1 MLQQATDNMANQWD
15 SEYAIWCD
23 LSVAQGREVPAQ
35 IEHTVTKDERPPRL
49 VLVEETEEHFLGN
62 YVDGGD
68 YSSGPDIP
76 LIKKL
81 LQEAKL
87 AQASQ
92 PEEEE
97 ETVIEKF
104 KNPAKNKNLAM
115 DSILQMHN
123 CSEPYQNGHSAV
135 HPSTSTLERNLLFN
149 APSNMFK
156 KKTKKVNTSE
166 SPKNSQSTE
175 INQPVEQP
183 RMFVPSP
190 RAAEYYRKYQEQIQA
205 QERAR
210 EDMWDRVQR
219 EMKELDLKNTKS
231 KCGSSSVDTPAHG
244 IDAVRLSIPRHTFTD
259 TEDCVV
265 CKVLCAQTEQTKTHN
280 EPK

>member
-1 MLQQATDNMANQWD
+1 MICVKCNKMEMLQQATDNMANQWD

-175 INQPVEQP
+175 INQPDFCFSGATAHVRAVSPCRRVLQE
-183 RMFVPSP
+183 VP
-190 RAAEYYRKYQEQIQA
+190 RADPGAGARAGGHVGSRAEGDEGARPKKYEIK
-205 QERAR
+205 
-210 EDMWDRVQR
+210 M
-219 EMKELDLKNTKS
+219 
-231 KCGSSSVDTPAHG
+231 
-244 IDAVRLSIPRHTFTD
+244 RL
-259 TEDCVV
+259 
-265 CKVLCAQTEQTKTHN
+265 
-280 EPK
+280 